1 MKKQE
6 LFLWGVQTIL
16 TSSSLQSAEFWT
28 LRKLSLDA
36 ITASKS
42 IPRHLSAE
50 EAVDAFYLH
59 IISVKGGNDNGFAAW

>member
-6 LFLWGVQTIL
+6 LFLWGVQTIMA
-16 TSSSLQSAEFWT
+16 SGSMQSADVWT

-42 IPRHLSAE
+42 IPRRLSVE
-50 EAVDAFYLH
+50 ESVDAFYLH
-59 IISVKGGNDNGFAAW
+59 IISVKDGNGAVFTAW

>member
-6 LFLWGVQTIL
+6 LFLWGVQTIMA
-16 TSSSLQSAEFWT
+16 SGSMQPAEVWT

-42 IPRHLSAE
+42 IPRRLSAE
-50 EAVDAFYLH
+50 EAVDVFYLH
-59 IISVKGGNDNGFAAW
+59 IVKVKDGNFTEFSDW

>member
-16 TSSSLQSAEFWT
+16 TSGSMQAAEIWT

-36 ITASKS
+36 ITASES

-50 EAVDAFYLH
+50 EAVDAFYFH
-59 IISVKGGNDNGFAAW
+59 IVKVKDGNISEFSAW